1 MTEAAERFFESLPA
15 RAPEVLRGLV
25 AGTLQIDLATD
36 EQTTEHWLVRMRPGT
51 VEVSRNRGPADAIW
65 YSSAALFDR
74 LVTGEAQGV
83 AAVLRNESTFSG
95 NVVLFLAFRRFFP
108 NPPGTRDPREVARRQ
123 AGRPT

>member
-15 RAPEVLRGLV
+15 RAPDVLGGLTD
-25 AGTLQIDLATD
+25 GTLQIDLGTD
-36 EQTTEHWLVRMRPGT
+36 HQTEHWLVRMRPGS
-51 VEVSRNRGPADAIW
+51 VQVSRERGPADAIW

-74 LVTGEAQGV
+74 LVSGEAQSV

-108 NPPGTRDPREVARRQ
+108 NPPGTRDPRETARRSVR
-123 AGRPT
+123 RPV

>member
-15 RAPEVLRGLV
+15 RAPDVLGGLTD
-25 AGTLQIDLATD
+25 GTLQIDLGTD
-36 EQTTEHWLVRMRPGT
+36 HQTDHWLVRMRPGS
-51 VEVSRNRGPADAIW
+51 VQVSRERGPADAIW

-74 LVTGEAQGV
+74 LISGEAQSV

-108 NPPGTRDPREVARRQ
+108 NPPGTRDPRETARRT
-123 AGRPT
+123 AGRSV

>member
-15 RAPEVLRGLV
+15 RAPDVLGGLTD
-25 AGTLQIDLATD
+25 GTLQIDLGTD
-36 EQTTEHWLVRMRPGT
+36 HQTEHWLVRMRPGS
-51 VEVSRNRGPADAIW
+51 VLVSRERGPADAIW

-74 LVTGEAQGV
+74 LISGEAQGV

-108 NPPGTRDPREVARRQ
+108 NPPGTRDPRETARR
-123 AGRPT
+123 AVGRPV

>member
-1 MTEAAERFFESLPA
+1 MGEATERFFESLPA

-25 AGTLQIDLATD
+25 SGTLQIDLDTG
-36 EQTTEHWLVRMRPGT
+36 EQTDHWLVRMRPGA

-65 YSSAALFDR
+65 YSSEDLFDR
-74 LVTGEAQGV
+74 LVSGRAQGV

-108 NPPGTRDPREVARRQ
+108 DPPGTRDPREVARRQ
-123 AGRPT
+123 TGRST